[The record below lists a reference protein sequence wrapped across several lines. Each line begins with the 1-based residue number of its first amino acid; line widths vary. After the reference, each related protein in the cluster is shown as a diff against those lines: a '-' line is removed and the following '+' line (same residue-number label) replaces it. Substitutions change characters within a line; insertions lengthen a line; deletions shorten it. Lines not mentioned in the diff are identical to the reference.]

1 MQAIQEYE
9 SELSLR
15 FLHGLRELK
24 RAALF
29 GLSNPDDIQHRT
41 PTFAIRIEGLHPDEA
56 ADKLAGRGIFVWS
69 GHFYA
74 PDLIDRLGL
83 TDSAGMLRLGFNHYH
98 TIDEVALTRNALA
111 TP

>member
-15 FLHGLRELK
+15 FLHGLHELK

-29 GLSNPDDIQHRT
+29 GLSNPEDVQHRT

-56 ADKLAGRGIFVWS
+56 AEKLAGRGVFVWS
-69 GHFYA
+69 GNFYA
-74 PDLIDRLGL
+74 ADLIVRLGL
-83 TDSAGMLRLGFNHYH
+83 TASGRGVRLGFTHSH
-98 TIDEVALTRNALA
+98 TTGDVDRTLNR
-111 TP
+111 